1 MTDPRQITIQVFSDL
16 HLNLLNS
23 KDTIPPIMPEAK
35 YLFLAGN
42 ICTLNHSLFFPFLDH
57 CSRSWEKTFI
67 VPGNQEFYS
76 YKKNH
81 GTLDFEY
88 NLKIG
93 ERYKNI
99 FYLNNGKATL
109 NDVIDVY
116 GTTLWSK
123 PRISRY
129 EAKYFTDFFSIQQFS
144 EKKKLNIPIDYHFI
158 QNLSNKDSDFLAE
171 SIRKNKNKKLIV
183 LTHFPPTQEGT
194 INPSTTLYEDFGNLL
209 DRVDLRN
216 VPLWISGHTHW
227 SYNIELPSTRLVSNQ
242 LGFVSEKTG
251 YSKNGLFVIDY

>member
-1 MTDPRQITIQVFSDL
+1 
-16 HLNLLNS
+16 
-23 KDTIPPIMPEAK
+23 
-35 YLFLAGN
+35 
-42 ICTLNHSLFFPFLDH
+42 
-57 CSRSWEKTFI
+57 
-67 VPGNQEFYS
+67 
-76 YKKNH
+76 
-81 GTLDFEY
+81 
-88 NLKIG
+88 
-93 ERYKNI
+93 
-99 FYLNNGKATL
+99 
-109 NDVIDVY
+109 
-116 GTTLWSK
+116 
-123 PRISRY
+123 
-129 EAKYFTDFFSIQQFS
+129 
-144 EKKKLNIPIDYHFI
+144 
-158 QNLSNKDSDFLAE
+158 LSNKDSDFLAE